1 MVAAPPVLRQWG
13 LERVGFR
20 FPDAL
25 PSGRGEGP
33 QSTPPVRHV
42 PEKHLHH
49 TQTHQEIKLK
59 GNFLVYLEIHL
70 LPDGVSVAEGGG
82 ASCTPPSTGVSTTW
96 ATG

>member
-49 TQTHQEIKLK
+49 TQTHQVSWVIKNIL
-59 GNFLVYLEIHL
+59 NLV
-70 LPDGVSVAEGGG
+70 GG
-82 ASCTPPSTGVSTTW
+82 SLTGVLL
-96 ATG
+96 